1 MFNNNITS
9 ANSIFRVL
17 VPALGISTTLENYS
31 ADSMFVTDSIE
42 VSQNIVGADG
52 QKSSGFIFNLIDQTI
67 DFPASSRSIEVFET
81 IYNAQLLSRD
91 IYTIQADITISS
103 VHRNYVLTYGTLL
116 RYMPIIPARRTLDT
130 FSVTINWGNVIV
142 TPI

>member
-103 VHRNYVLTYGTLL
+103 VHRNYVLTNGTLL